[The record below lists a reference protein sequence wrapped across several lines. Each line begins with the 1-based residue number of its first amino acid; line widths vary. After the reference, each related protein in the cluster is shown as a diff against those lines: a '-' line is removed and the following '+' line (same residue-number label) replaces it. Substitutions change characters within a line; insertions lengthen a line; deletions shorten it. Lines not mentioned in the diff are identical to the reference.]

1 MMMWQ
6 SPQQE
11 AFIFFMFSMFF
22 HCVSNHVIT
31 TRYCL
36 GCYCLGCYCLGCYCL
51 GWVVWVGLFALL
63 FSTAVVHEPQVV
75 LVLDN
80 AHWYHTTP
88 NTDPTPDF
96 AGN

>member
-31 TRYCL
+31 TR
-36 GCYCLGCYCLGCYCL
+36 CYCL
-51 GWVVWVGLFALL
+51 GWVVWVVIVWVGLFALL